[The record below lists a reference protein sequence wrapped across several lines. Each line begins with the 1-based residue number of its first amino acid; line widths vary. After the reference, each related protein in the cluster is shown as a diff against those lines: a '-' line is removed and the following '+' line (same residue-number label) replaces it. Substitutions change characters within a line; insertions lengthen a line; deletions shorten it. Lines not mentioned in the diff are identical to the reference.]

1 MGLFEKIKQGLTK
14 TRSNISG
21 SLNSMFANFRKV
33 DEEFLESLEEVL
45 IMSDVGFEV
54 TEEIIDELRRLAK
67 LNKIKNAEELK
78 EALIDIISSKMDDE
92 NISLELDT
100 VPSVILVIGVNGTGK
115 TTTAAKLANLLKI
128 QGKKVILAA
137 ADTFRAA
144 AAEQLEVWAD
154 RIGVDMVRHN
164 EGSDPAAVVYDAI
177 KAAVS
182 RGCDVV
188 ICDTAGRL
196 HNKKHLMDE
205 LSKIRRVIDRELPQA
220 CKETLLVLDA
230 TTGQNALN
238 QAKEFKEAAGI
249 TGIVISKLDGTAK
262 GGMAIA
268 VKKEL
273 GIPVKFIGL
282 GEQLDDL
289 QAFVPQEFAKALL
302 D

>member
-220 CKETLLVLDA
+220 CKETLLVLDV